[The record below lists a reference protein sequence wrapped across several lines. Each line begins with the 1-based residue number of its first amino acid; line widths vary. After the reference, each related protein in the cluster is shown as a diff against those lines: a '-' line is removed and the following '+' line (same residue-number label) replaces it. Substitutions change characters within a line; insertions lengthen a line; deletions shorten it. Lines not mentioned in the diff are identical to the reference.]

1 MNNFVLF
8 WFVFFFSVYVFA
20 FFRLLVNFNFPL
32 AKLKFQVELEHN
44 PFQIIKNN
52 PVALWRTISW

>member
-20 FFRLLVNFNFPL
+20 FFRLLVNFNCIL
-32 AKLKFQVELEHN
+32 AKLKFLVELEHN

-52 PVALWRTISW
+52 PVAL